1 MSSFELTGVDRSLA
15 RQLSNI
21 DSEWLESE
29 LEELAQEW
37 TESREG
43 SEELLKYDSKAQIMN
58 DDTISDEEA
67 RRRGIKWDRQIGR
80 NRR

>member
-43 SEELLKYDSKAQIMN
+43 SEELLKYDSKSEIM
-58 DDTISDEEA
+58 DDDISDEEA